1 MSGLPMCIFG
11 GVRGILPRAQKQSTG
26 LFFAGVAVALFES
39 LSLNTV
45 QKKENAKM
53 RSLIFWRS
61 ERDSKHLKTQ
71 IQSSEIADSVY
82 FAV

>member
-1 MSGLPMCIFG
+1 MRSPNFWRSERDSPAGSKT
-11 GVRGILPRAQKQSTG
+11 VHRTV
-26 LFFAGVAVALFES
+26 FAGVAVALFES

-45 QKKENAKM
+45 PKNKENAIM
-53 RSLIFWRS
+53 RSPYFWRS